1 MIQARRRWL
10 RHAAMVGRG
19 FLPALLVLPVAAELI
34 QDGRSPL
41 REARHGECASSV
53 ELAGEPRRAAREP
66 RPRRPVVEAPRRVY
80 LGEPPRGGS
89 HQASDEAVVLHPP
102 RQPLEQYLPMVK
114 LAPVYPREAAMA
126 CIEGWALLEFMVTA
140 MGTVRDPIV
149 IEASPAGVFDGAAI
163 TAAREFRYVPKVWNG
178 EAVDVH
184 GARYL
189 MRFELPGEDCPRLDS
204 GIRERVVDQ
213 AERLAKGLGDGR
225 GLGDLLKGVR
235 N

>member
-1 MIQARRRWL
+1 
-10 RHAAMVGRG
+10 MVGRG

-66 RPRRPVVEAPRRVY
+66 RPRRPVVEAPPRVY

-102 RQPLEQYLPMVK
+102 RQPLERYLPMVK

-178 EAVDVH
+178 QAVDVR
-184 GARYL
+184 GVRYL
-189 MRFELPGEDCPRLDS
+189 MRFEPPGDDCPRAGS
-204 GIRERVVDQ
+204 GGRERVVD
-213 AERLAKGLGDGR
+213 
-225 GLGDLLKGVR
+225 
-235 N
+235 

>member
-1 MIQARRRWL
+1 L

-41 REARHGECASSV
+41 REARHGECASSD
-53 ELAGEPRRAAREP
+53 ESAGEPRRAARQP
-66 RPRRPVVEAPRRVY
+66 RPRRPVVEAPPRVY

-163 TAAREFRYVPKVWNG
+163 TAAREFTYVPKVWNG
-178 EAVDVH
+178 QAVDVW
-184 GARYL
+184 GVRYL
-189 MRFELPGEDCPRLDS
+189 MRFELPGDDCPRAGS
-204 GIRERVVDQ
+204 GGRERVVD
-213 AERLAKGLGDGR
+213 
-225 GLGDLLKGVR
+225 
-235 N
+235 